1 MATMLRL
8 KQKKLQTPMAEK
20 QRLVRLYERNLL
32 TNIAVLGGSLRQV
45 Y

>member
-8 KQKKLQTPMAEK
+8 KQKKPQTPMAEK
-20 QRLVRLYERNLL
+20 QRLIRLNDRNLL
-32 TNIAVLGGSLRQV
+32 ANIAVLGGSLRQV